1 MRYLACGDNYHS
13 KMYAWRVPYNTI
25 CLFIPEVCNAIV
37 EAYTDKV
44 IACPKTPQEWQ
55 LIADQFA
62 KRWNFHNCVGAIDGK
77 HVALTC
83 PPPKGGSIFY
93 NYKGFH
99 SIILMALVNA
109 DYKFSWVDVGRDGS
123 SGGGQ
128 VFNASELKAAIDN
141 GSVGFPEATSLPHD
155 DKPIPYCIVGDD
167 AFTLWTWLMKPYS
180 KRHMTLAERIFN
192 YRLSRGC
199 GKCLLDPSP
208 QVPESF
214 GNHEAETMYRDI
226 GCVGVCVPAQSDE
239 TQVSPGPEQGHGLG

>member
-1 MRYLACGDNYHS
+1 
-13 KMYAWRVPYNTI
+13 
-25 CLFIPEVCNAIV
+25 
-37 EAYTDKV
+37 
-44 IACPKTPQEWQ
+44 
-55 LIADQFA
+55 
-62 KRWNFHNCVGAIDGK
+62 
-77 HVALTC
+77 
-83 PPPKGGSIFY
+83 
-93 NYKGFH
+93 
-99 SIILMALVNA
+99 MALVNA